1 MIRSKPTSSEWEQ
14 RGWEGNL
21 KIMTRPDFA
30 PLAPDTVVVSAG
42 RPPHAVDQ
50 PVNPPIVLSST
61 FYSLGVPG
69 AGEKVYGRF
78 TNPTWDPLEEMIATL
93 EDCEL
98 PALAYASGMAA
109 VAAGLSLLAPGNT
122 IVIPSHAYNGSLA
135 LVAELEVT
143 LGLSVRRVDLAD
155 TNAVLAALVG
165 ADMAWLE
172 SPTNPMLEVADL
184 PVLLKAAKD
193 AGVLTVV
200 DNTFSTPLR
209 QRPLQ
214 QGADVVVHSAT
225 KYMGGHS
232 DVVLGA
238 VVTRNPELHARLHSM
253 RTLHGAIPGPFEA
266 WLTLRGIRTMALR
279 LDKAEENAGELARRL
294 AEHPAISLVRYPGLP
309 QDPGYARAAEQLEG
323 FGAIIG
329 IEIAAGPEAADR
341 MLAALQL
348 WTPATSLGGVESLAE
363 RRRRHPGEPGT
374 VPENLVRLSVGIENV
389 EDLYADLHAA
399 LSESR

>member
-1 MIRSKPTSSEWEQ
+1 
-14 RGWEGNL
+14 
-21 KIMTRPDFA
+21 MTRPASA
-30 PLAPDTVVVSAG
+30 PWAPDTVVVAAG
-42 RPPHAVDQ
+42 RPPHTIDQ

-61 FYSLGVPG
+61 FHSLGAPG
-69 AGEKVYGRF
+69 EGEKVYGRF
-78 TNPTWDPLEEMIATL
+78 TNPTWDPLEETIATL
-93 EDCEL
+93 EGCEL

-109 VAAGLSLLAPGNT
+109 VAAALSLLPAGGT

-135 LVAELEVT
+135 LVSELQAT
-143 LGLSVRRVDLAD
+143 LGLTVRHVDLAD
-155 TNAVLAALVG
+155 TEAAVAAFAG

-184 PVLLKAAKD
+184 PMLLAAARA
-193 AGVLTVV
+193 AGVLSVV

-209 QRPLQ
+209 QRPLA

-238 VVTRNPELHARLHSM
+238 VVTGSPELRSRLHTM

-279 LDKAEENAGELARRL
+279 LDRAEANAMELAVRL
-294 AEHPAISLVRYPGLP
+294 STHPAVSRVRYPGLP
-309 QDPGYARAAEQLEG
+309 GDPGHQRAAAQLDG
-323 FGAIIG
+323 FGAILC
-329 IEIAAGPEAADR
+329 IEVEGGGAAADA
-341 MLAALQL
+341 MLARLRL

-363 RRRRHPGEPGT
+363 RRRRHQGEPET

-389 EDLYADLHAA
+389 EDLHADLAAA
-399 LSESR
+399 LGVGG

>member
-1 MIRSKPTSSEWEQ
+1 MNHAESPHW
-14 RGWEGNL
+14 
-21 KIMTRPDFA
+21 
-30 PLAPDTVVVSAG
+30 APDTVVVAAG
-42 RPPHAVDQ
+42 RPPHTANQ

-61 FYSLGVPG
+61 FHSMGDPG
-69 AGEKVYGRF
+69 GGEKVYGRF
-78 TNPTWDPLEEMIATL
+78 TNPTWDPLEETIAAL
-93 EDCEL
+93 EGCEL

-109 VAAGLSLLAPGNT
+109 VAAALSLVPAGGT
-122 IVIPSHAYNGSLA
+122 IVIPSHAYNGSLS
-135 LVAELEVT
+135 LVAELET
-143 LGLSVRRVDLAD
+143 TMGLSVRHVDLSD
-155 TNAVLAALVG
+155 TEATLAAFAG

-184 PVLLKAAKD
+184 PVLLAAARD

-209 QRPLQ
+209 QRPLP

-238 VVTRNPELHARLHSM
+238 VLTSNPVLRDRLQAR

-279 LDKAEENAGELARRL
+279 LDRAEANAMELATRL
-294 AEHPAISLVRYPGLP
+294 SAHPALTRVRYPGLP
-309 QDPGYARAAEQLEG
+309 GDPGHARATAQLKG
-323 FGAIIG
+323 FGAILC
-329 IEIAAGPEAADR
+329 IEVAGGAAAADA
-341 MLAALQL
+341 MLGRLRL

-363 RRRRHPGEPGT
+363 RRRRHAGEPHT

-389 EDLYADLHAA
+389 DDLHTDLAAA
-399 LSESR
+399 LDDRG

>member
-1 MIRSKPTSSEWEQ
+1 
-14 RGWEGNL
+14 
-21 KIMTRPDFA
+21 MTRPESA
-30 PLAPDTVVVSAG
+30 PWAPDTVVVSAG

-50 PVNPPIVLSST
+50 PVNSPIVLSST
-61 FYSLGVPG
+61 FHSLGEPG

-78 TNPTWDPLEEMIATL
+78 TNPTWDPLEETIAQL

-109 VAAGLSLLAPGNT
+109 VAAALSLLPAGGT
-122 IVIPSHAYNGSLA
+122 IVIPSHAYNGSLS
-135 LVAELEVT
+135 LVAELEKT
-143 LGLSVRRVDLAD
+143 LGLTVRRVDLAD
-155 TNAVLAALVG
+155 TDAAIAALAG

-184 PVLLKAAKD
+184 PVLLAAARE

-238 VVTRNPELHARLHSM
+238 VVTRNPELRSRLHGM

-279 LDKAEENAGELARRL
+279 LDRAEASAMELAKRL
-294 AEHPAISLVRYPGLP
+294 AGHPAISRVRYPGLP
-309 QDPGYARAAEQLEG
+309 EDPGHQRAAEQLEG
-323 FGAIIG
+323 FGAIVA
-329 IEIAAGPEAADR
+329 IEVAGGAEAADA
-341 MLAALQL
+341 MLAKLLL

-389 EDLYADLHAA
+389 EDLHADLTAA
-399 LSESR
+399 LGQRG

>member
-1 MIRSKPTSSEWEQ
+1 
-14 RGWEGNL
+14 
-21 KIMTRPDFA
+21 MTRPASA
-30 PLAPDTVVVSAG
+30 PWAPDTVVVAAG

-61 FYSLGVPG
+61 FHSLGSPG

-78 TNPTWDPLEEMIATL
+78 TNPTWDPLEETIATL
-93 EDCEL
+93 EGCEL

-109 VAAGLSLLAPGNT
+109 VAAALSLLPAGGT
-122 IVIPSHAYNGSLA
+122 IVIPAHAYNGSLS
-135 LVAELEVT
+135 LVTELQGT
-143 LGLSVRRVDLAD
+143 LGLEVRHVDLAD
-155 TNAVLAALVG
+155 TEAAVAAFAG

-184 PVLLKAAKD
+184 PVLLAAARA

-209 QRPLQ
+209 QRPLA

-238 VVTRNPELHARLHSM
+238 VVTGNPELRTRLHTM

-279 LDKAEENAGELARRL
+279 LDRAEANAMELAVRL
-294 AEHPAISLVRYPGLP
+294 SSHPAVSRVRYPGLP
-309 QDPGYARAAEQLEG
+309 TDPGHQRAAAQLDG
-323 FGAIIG
+323 FGAILCLEVEG
-329 IEIAAGPEAADR
+329 GAAAADA
-341 MLAALQL
+341 MLARLEL

-363 RRRRHPGEPGT
+363 RRRRHQGEPDT
-374 VPENLVRLSVGIENV
+374 VPENLVRLSVGIENI
-389 EDLYADLHAA
+389 EDLHADLSAA
-399 LSESR
+399 LGVGG

>member
-1 MIRSKPTSSEWEQ
+1 
-14 RGWEGNL
+14 
-21 KIMTRPDFA
+21 MTRPESA
-30 PLAPDTVVVSAG
+30 PWAPDTVVVSAG

-61 FYSLGVPG
+61 FHSLGEPG

-78 TNPTWDPLEEMIATL
+78 TNPTWDPLEETIARL

-109 VAAGLSLLAPGNT
+109 VAAALSLLPVGGT
-122 IVIPSHAYNGSLA
+122 LVVPSHAYNGSLS
-135 LVAELEVT
+135 LVAELEGT
-143 LGLSVRRVDLAD
+143 LGLTVRRVDLAD
-155 TNAVLAALVG
+155 TDAAVAAFAG

-184 PVLLKAAKD
+184 PVLLAAARA

-238 VVTRNPELHARLHSM
+238 VVTRNPELHSRLHSM

-279 LDKAEENAGELARRL
+279 LDRAEANAMELARRL
-294 AEHPAISLVRYPGLP
+294 DGHPAISRVRYPGLP
-309 QDPGYARAAEQLEG
+309 TDPGHQRAAEQLDG
-323 FGAIIG
+323 FGAIVA
-329 IEIAAGPEAADR
+329 IEISGGAQAADA
-341 MLAALQL
+341 MLAALRL

-374 VPENLVRLSVGIENV
+374 VPQNLVRLSVGIENV
-389 EDLYADLHAA
+389 EDLHADLAAA
-399 LSESR
+399 LDQRG

>member
-1 MIRSKPTSSEWEQ
+1 
-14 RGWEGNL
+14 
-21 KIMTRPDFA
+21 MTRPESA
-30 PLAPDTVVVSAG
+30 PWAPDTVVVSAG

-50 PVNPPIVLSST
+50 PVNSPIVLSST
-61 FYSLGVPG
+61 FHSLGEPG

-78 TNPTWDPLEEMIATL
+78 TNPTWDPLEETIAQL

-109 VAAGLSLLAPGNT
+109 VAAALSLLPAGGT
-122 IVIPSHAYNGSLA
+122 ILIPSHAYNGSLS
-135 LVAELEVT
+135 LVAELEKT
-143 LGLSVRRVDLAD
+143 LGLTVRRVDLAD
-155 TNAVLAALVG
+155 TDAAIAALAG

-184 PVLLKAAKD
+184 PVLLAAARE

-238 VVTRNPELHARLHSM
+238 VVTRNPELRSRLHGM
-253 RTLHGAIPGPFEA
+253 RTLHGAIAGPFEA

-279 LDKAEENAGELARRL
+279 LDRAEANAMELAKRL
-294 AEHPAISLVRYPGLP
+294 DGHPAISRVRYPGLP
-309 QDPGYARAAEQLEG
+309 EDPGHQRAAAQLEG
-323 FGAIIG
+323 FGAIVA
-329 IEIAAGPEAADR
+329 IEVAGGAEAADA
-341 MLAALQL
+341 MLANLLL

-374 VPENLVRLSVGIENV
+374 VPDNLVRLSVGIENV
-389 EDLYADLHAA
+389 EDLHADLTAA
-399 LSESR
+399 LGQRG

>member
-1 MIRSKPTSSEWEQ
+1 
-14 RGWEGNL
+14 
-21 KIMTRPDFA
+21 MTRPASA
-30 PLAPDTVVVSAG
+30 PWAPDTVVVSAG
-42 RPPHAVDQ
+42 RPPHAIDQ

-61 FYSLGVPG
+61 FHSLGAPG

-78 TNPTWDPLEEMIATL
+78 TNPTWDPLEETIATL
-93 EDCEL
+93 EGCEL

-109 VAAGLSLLAPGNT
+109 VAAALSLLPVGGT
-122 IVIPSHAYNGSLA
+122 IVIPAHAYNGSLS
-135 LVAELEVT
+135 LVAELQGT
-143 LGLSVRRVDLAD
+143 LGLTVRHVDLAD
-155 TNAVLAALVG
+155 TEAAIAAFAG

-184 PVLLKAAKD
+184 PVLLAAARA
-193 AGVLTVV
+193 AGVLSVV

-209 QRPLQ
+209 QRPLA

-238 VVTRNPELHARLHSM
+238 VVTGNPELRTRLHTM

-279 LDKAEENAGELARRL
+279 LDRAEANAMELAVRL
-294 AEHPAISLVRYPGLP
+294 SSHPAVSKVRYPGLP
-309 QDPGYARAAEQLEG
+309 TDPGHQRAAAQLDG
-323 FGAIIG
+323 FGAILCLEVEG
-329 IEIAAGPEAADR
+329 GADAADA
-341 MLAALQL
+341 MLARLEL

-363 RRRRHPGEPGT
+363 RRRRHQGEPDT
-374 VPENLVRLSVGIENV
+374 VPENLVRLSVGIENI
-389 EDLYADLHAA
+389 EDLHADLVAA
-399 LSESR
+399 LGVGG

>member
-1 MIRSKPTSSEWEQ
+1 
-14 RGWEGNL
+14 
-21 KIMTRPDFA
+21 MTRPESA
-30 PLAPDTVVVSAG
+30 PWAPDTVVVSAG

-50 PVNPPIVLSST
+50 PVNSPIVLSST
-61 FYSLGVPG
+61 FHSLGEPG

-78 TNPTWDPLEEMIATL
+78 TNPTWDPLEETIAQL

-109 VAAGLSLLAPGNT
+109 VAAALSLLPAGGT
-122 IVIPSHAYNGSLA
+122 ILIPSHAYNGSLS
-135 LVAELEVT
+135 LVAELEKT
-143 LGLSVRRVDLAD
+143 LGLTVRRVDLAD
-155 TNAVLAALVG
+155 TDAAIAALAG

-184 PVLLKAAKD
+184 PVLLAAARE

-238 VVTRNPELHARLHSM
+238 VVTRNPELRSRLHGM
-253 RTLHGAIPGPFEA
+253 RTLHGAIAGPFEA

-279 LDKAEENAGELARRL
+279 LDRAEANAMELAKRL
-294 AEHPAISLVRYPGLP
+294 AEHPAISRVRYPGLP
-309 QDPGYARAAEQLEG
+309 EDPGHQRAAAQLEG
-323 FGAIIG
+323 FGAIVA
-329 IEIAAGPEAADR
+329 IEVAGGAEAADA
-341 MLAALQL
+341 MLANLLL

-374 VPENLVRLSVGIENV
+374 VPDNLVRLSVGIENV
-389 EDLYADLHAA
+389 EDLHADLTAA
-399 LSESR
+399 LGQRG

>member
-1 MIRSKPTSSEWEQ
+1 
-14 RGWEGNL
+14 
-21 KIMTRPDFA
+21 MTRPESA
-30 PLAPDTVVVSAG
+30 PWAPDTVVVSAG

-50 PVNPPIVLSST
+50 PVNSPIVLSST
-61 FYSLGVPG
+61 FHSLGEPG

-78 TNPTWDPLEEMIATL
+78 TNPTWDPLEETIAQL

-109 VAAGLSLLAPGNT
+109 VAAALSLLPAGGT
-122 IVIPSHAYNGSLA
+122 IVIPSHAYNGSLS
-135 LVAELEVT
+135 LVAELEKT
-143 LGLSVRRVDLAD
+143 LGLTVRRVDLAD
-155 TNAVLAALVG
+155 TDAAIAALAG

-184 PVLLKAAKD
+184 PVLLAAARE

-238 VVTRNPELHARLHSM
+238 VVTRNPALRSRLHGM

-279 LDKAEENAGELARRL
+279 LDRAEASAMELAKRL
-294 AEHPAISLVRYPGLP
+294 AGHPAISRVRYPGLP
-309 QDPGYARAAEQLEG
+309 EDPGHQRAAEQLEG
-323 FGAIIG
+323 FGAIVA
-329 IEIAAGPEAADR
+329 IEVAGGAEAADA
-341 MLAALQL
+341 MLANLLL

-389 EDLYADLHAA
+389 EDLHADLTAA
-399 LSESR
+399 LGQRG

>member
-1 MIRSKPTSSEWEQ
+1 
-14 RGWEGNL
+14 
-21 KIMTRPDFA
+21 MTRPESA
-30 PLAPDTVVVSAG
+30 TWAPDTIVVSAG
-42 RPPHAVDQ
+42 RPPHVVDQ

-61 FYSLGVPG
+61 FHSLGEPG

-78 TNPTWDPLEEMIATL
+78 TNPTWDPLEETIAQL
-93 EDCEL
+93 EDCDL

-109 VAAGLSLLAPGNT
+109 VAAALSLLPAGGT
-122 IVIPSHAYNGSLA
+122 IVIPSHAYNGSLS
-135 LVAELEVT
+135 LVAELERT
-143 LGLSVRRVDLAD
+143 LGLTVRRVDLAD
-155 TNAVLAALVG
+155 TAAVLAALAG

-184 PVLLKAAKD
+184 PVLLAAARE

-200 DNTFSTPLR
+200 DNTFCTPLR

-238 VVTRNPELHARLHSM
+238 VVTRNHGLRARLHGM

-279 LDKAEENAGELARRL
+279 LDKAEANAMELARRL
-294 AEHPAISLVRYPGLP
+294 AENPAISRVRYPGLP
-309 QDPGYARAAEQLEG
+309 QDPGHKRAAAQLEG
-323 FGAIIG
+323 FGAIVG
-329 IEIAAGPEAADR
+329 IEIAGGAGAADA
-341 MLAALQL
+341 MLAALKL

-389 EDLYADLHAA
+389 EDLHADLATA
-399 LSESR
+399 LGERG

>member
-1 MIRSKPTSSEWEQ
+1 MTSPES
-14 RGWEGNL
+14 
-21 KIMTRPDFA
+21 A
-30 PLAPDTVVVSAG
+30 PWAPDTVVVSAG

-61 FYSLGVPG
+61 FHSLGAPG

-78 TNPTWDPLEEMIATL
+78 TNPTWDPLEETIAQL

-109 VAAGLSLLAPGNT
+109 VAAALSLLPVGGT
-122 IVIPSHAYNGSLA
+122 IVMPSHAYNGSLS
-135 LVAELEVT
+135 LVAELEGT
-143 LGLSVRRVDLAD
+143 LGLTVRRVDLAD
-155 TNAVLAALVG
+155 TDAAVAAFAG

-184 PVLLKAAKD
+184 PVLLAAARA

-238 VVTRNPELHARLHSM
+238 VVTRDPQLHARLHSM

-279 LDKAEENAGELARRL
+279 LDRAEANAMELARRL
-294 AEHPAISLVRYPGLP
+294 SEHPAVSRVRYPGLP
-309 QDPGYARAAEQLEG
+309 TDPGHRRAAAQLDG
-323 FGAIIG
+323 FGAIVA
-329 IEIAAGPEAADR
+329 IEVAGGAEAADA
-341 MLAALQL
+341 MLAALRL

-389 EDLYADLHAA
+389 EDLHADLAAA
-399 LSESR
+399 LAQRG

>member
-1 MIRSKPTSSEWEQ
+1 
-14 RGWEGNL
+14 
-21 KIMTRPDFA
+21 MTRPEPA
-30 PLAPDTVVVSAG
+30 PWAPDTVVVSAG

-50 PVNPPIVLSST
+50 PVNSPIVLSST
-61 FYSLGVPG
+61 FHSLGEPD

-78 TNPTWDPLEEMIATL
+78 TNPTWDPLEETIAQL

-109 VAAGLSLLAPGNT
+109 VAAALSLLPPGGT
-122 IVIPSHAYNGSLA
+122 IVIPSHAYNGSLS
-135 LVAELEVT
+135 LVAELEKT
-143 LGLSVRRVDLAD
+143 LGLTVRRVDLAD
-155 TNAVLAALVG
+155 TDAAIAALAG

-184 PVLLKAAKD
+184 PVLLAAARE

-238 VVTRNPELHARLHSM
+238 VVTRNPELRSRLHGM
-253 RTLHGAIPGPFEA
+253 RTLHGAIAGPFEA

-279 LDKAEENAGELARRL
+279 LDRAEASAMELAKRL
-294 AEHPAISLVRYPGLP
+294 AGHPAISRVRYPGLP
-309 QDPGYARAAEQLEG
+309 EDPGHQRAAEQLEG
-323 FGAIIG
+323 FGAIVA
-329 IEIAAGPEAADR
+329 IEVAGGAEAADA
-341 MLAALQL
+341 MLAKLLL

-374 VPENLVRLSVGIENV
+374 VPDNLVRLSVGIENV
-389 EDLYADLHAA
+389 EDLHADLTAA
-399 LSESR
+399 LGQRG

>member
-1 MIRSKPTSSEWEQ
+1 MTSPES
-14 RGWEGNL
+14 
-21 KIMTRPDFA
+21 A
-30 PLAPDTVVVSAG
+30 PWAPDTVVVSAG

-61 FYSLGVPG
+61 FHSLGAPG

-78 TNPTWDPLEEMIATL
+78 TNPTWDRLEETIAQL

-109 VAAGLSLLAPGNT
+109 VAAALSLLPVGGT
-122 IVIPSHAYNGSLA
+122 IVMPSHAYNGSLS
-135 LVAELEVT
+135 LVAELEGT
-143 LGLSVRRVDLAD
+143 LGLTVRRVDLAD
-155 TNAVLAALVG
+155 TDAAVAAFAG

-184 PVLLKAAKD
+184 PVLLAAARA

-238 VVTRNPELHARLHSM
+238 VVTRDPQLHARLHSM

-279 LDKAEENAGELARRL
+279 LDRAEANAMELARRL
-294 AEHPAISLVRYPGLP
+294 SEHPAVSRVRYPGLP
-309 QDPGYARAAEQLEG
+309 TDPGHRRAAAQLDG
-323 FGAIIG
+323 FGAIVA
-329 IEIAAGPEAADR
+329 IEVAGGAEAADA
-341 MLAALQL
+341 MLAALRL

-389 EDLYADLHAA
+389 EDLHADLAAA
-399 LSESR
+399 LAQRG

>member
-1 MIRSKPTSSEWEQ
+1 
-14 RGWEGNL
+14 
-21 KIMTRPDFA
+21 MTRPESA
-30 PLAPDTVVVSAG
+30 PWAPDTLVVAAG
-42 RPPHAVDQ
+42 RPPHEADQ

-61 FYSLGVPG
+61 FHSLGTPG

-78 TNPTWDPLEEMIATL
+78 TNPTWDPLEETIAQL
-93 EDCEL
+93 EDCDL

-109 VAAGLSLLAPGNT
+109 VAAALSLLPAGGT
-122 IVIPSHAYNGSLA
+122 IVMPSHAYNGSLS
-135 LVAELEVT
+135 LVAELEAT
-143 LGLSVRRVDLAD
+143 LGLTVRRVDLAD
-155 TNAVLAALVG
+155 TDAAIAAFDG

-184 PVLLKAAKD
+184 PVLLAAARE
-193 AGVLTVV
+193 AGALSVV

-238 VVTRNPELHARLHSM
+238 VVTRDPELRTRLHTM

-279 LDKAEENAGELARRL
+279 LDKAEASAMELARRL
-294 AEHPAISLVRYPGLP
+294 ADHPGISKVRYPGLP
-309 QDPGYARAAEQLEG
+309 QDPGHQRAAAQLEG
-323 FGAIIG
+323 FGAIVG
-329 IEIAAGPEAADR
+329 IEIAGGAEAADA
-341 MLAALQL
+341 MLAALKL

-389 EDLYADLHAA
+389 EDLHADLSAA
-399 LSESR
+399 LDETRLS

>member
-1 MIRSKPTSSEWEQ
+1 MTSPESASW
-14 RGWEGNL
+14 
-21 KIMTRPDFA
+21 
-30 PLAPDTVVVSAG
+30 APDTLVVSAG

-61 FYSLGVPG
+61 FHSLGEPG

-78 TNPTWDPLEEMIATL
+78 TNPTWDPLEETIARL

-109 VAAGLSLLAPGNT
+109 VAAALSLLPAGGV
-122 IVIPSHAYNGSLA
+122 IVVPTHAYNGSLA
-135 LVAELEVT
+135 LVAELEKT
-143 LGLSVRRVDLAD
+143 LGLTVRRVDLAD
-155 TNAVLAALVG
+155 TEAAVAAFAG

-184 PVLLKAAKD
+184 PVLLAVARE
-193 AGVLTVV
+193 AGVLSVV
-200 DNTFSTPLR
+200 DNTFCTPLR

-214 QGADVVVHSAT
+214 RGADVVVHSAT

-238 VVTRNPELHARLHSM
+238 VVTRNPELRARLHGM

-279 LDKAEENAGELARRL
+279 LDKAEANAMELATRL
-294 AEHPAISLVRYPGLP
+294 AKHPGISKVRYPGLD
-309 QDPGYARAAEQLEG
+309 QDPGHARAAAQLDG
-323 FGAIIG
+323 FGAIVG
-329 IEIAAGPEAADR
+329 IEIAGGPRAADA
-341 MLAALQL
+341 MLAALRL

-374 VPENLVRLSVGIENV
+374 VPENLVRLSVGIENI
-389 EDLYADLHAA
+389 EDLHADLTAA
-399 LSESR
+399 LGMRG

>member
-1 MIRSKPTSSEWEQ
+1 
-14 RGWEGNL
+14 
-21 KIMTRPDFA
+21 
-30 PLAPDTVVVSAG
+30 VVSAG
-42 RPPHAVDQ
+42 RPPHAIDQ

-61 FYSLGVPG
+61 FHSLGAPG

-78 TNPTWDPLEEMIATL
+78 TNPTWDPLEETIATL
-93 EDCEL
+93 EGCEL

-109 VAAGLSLLAPGNT
+109 VAAALSLLPVGGT
-122 IVIPSHAYNGSLA
+122 IVIPAHAYNGSLS
-135 LVAELEVT
+135 LVAELQGT
-143 LGLSVRRVDLAD
+143 LGLTVRHVDLAD
-155 TNAVLAALVG
+155 TEAAIAAFAG

-184 PVLLKAAKD
+184 PVLLAAARA
-193 AGVLTVV
+193 AGVLSVV

-209 QRPLQ
+209 QRPLA

-238 VVTRNPELHARLHSM
+238 VVTGNPELRTRLHTM

-279 LDKAEENAGELARRL
+279 LDRAEANAMELAVRL
-294 AEHPAISLVRYPGLP
+294 SSHPAVSKVRYPGLP
-309 QDPGYARAAEQLEG
+309 TDPGHQRAAAQLDG
-323 FGAIIG
+323 FGAILCLEVEG
-329 IEIAAGPEAADR
+329 GADAADA
-341 MLAALQL
+341 MLARLEL

-363 RRRRHPGEPGT
+363 RRRRHQGEPDT
-374 VPENLVRLSVGIENV
+374 VPENLVRLSVGIENI
-389 EDLYADLHAA
+389 EDLHADLVAA
-399 LSESR
+399 LGVGG

>member
-1 MIRSKPTSSEWEQ
+1 
-14 RGWEGNL
+14 
-21 KIMTRPDFA
+21 MTRPASA
-30 PLAPDTVVVSAG
+30 PWAPDTVVVAAG

-61 FYSLGVPG
+61 FHSLGAPG

-78 TNPTWDPLEEMIATL
+78 TNPTWDPLEETIATL
-93 EDCEL
+93 EGCEL

-109 VAAGLSLLAPGNT
+109 VAAALSLLPAGGT
-122 IVIPSHAYNGSLA
+122 IVIPAHAYNGSLS
-135 LVAELEVT
+135 LVTELQGT
-143 LGLSVRRVDLAD
+143 LGLEVRHVDLAD
-155 TNAVLAALVG
+155 TEAAVAAFAG

-184 PVLLKAAKD
+184 PVLLAAARA
-193 AGVLTVV
+193 AGVLSVV

-209 QRPLQ
+209 QRPLA

-238 VVTRNPELHARLHSM
+238 VVTGNPGLRNRLHTM

-279 LDKAEENAGELARRL
+279 LDRAEANAMELAVRL
-294 AEHPAISLVRYPGLP
+294 SSHPAVSRVRYPGLP
-309 QDPGYARAAEQLEG
+309 TDPGHERAAAQLDG
-323 FGAIIG
+323 FGAILC
-329 IEIAAGPEAADR
+329 IEVEGGAAAADA
-341 MLAALQL
+341 MLARLEL

-363 RRRRHPGEPGT
+363 RRRRHQGEPGT
-374 VPENLVRLSVGIENV
+374 VPENLVRLSVGIENI
-389 EDLYADLHAA
+389 EDLHADLVAA
-399 LSESR
+399 LGVGG

>member
-1 MIRSKPTSSEWEQ
+1 
-14 RGWEGNL
+14 
-21 KIMTRPDFA
+21 MTRPASA
-30 PLAPDTVVVSAG
+30 PWAPDTVVVAAG

-61 FYSLGVPG
+61 FHSLGAPG

-78 TNPTWDPLEEMIATL
+78 TNPTWDPLEETIATL
-93 EDCEL
+93 EGCEL

-109 VAAGLSLLAPGNT
+109 VAAALSLLPAGGT
-122 IVIPSHAYNGSLA
+122 IVIPAHAYNGSLS
-135 LVAELEVT
+135 LVAELQGT
-143 LGLSVRRVDLAD
+143 LGLEVRHVDLAD
-155 TNAVLAALVG
+155 TEAAVAAFAG

-184 PVLLKAAKD
+184 PVLLAAARA
-193 AGVLTVV
+193 AGVLSVV

-209 QRPLQ
+209 QRPLA

-238 VVTRNPELHARLHSM
+238 VVTGNPELRTRLHTM

-279 LDKAEENAGELARRL
+279 LDRAEANAMELAVRL
-294 AEHPAISLVRYPGLP
+294 SSHPAVSKVRYPGLP
-309 QDPGYARAAEQLEG
+309 TDPGHERAAAQLDG
-323 FGAIIG
+323 FGAILC
-329 IEIAAGPEAADR
+329 IEVEGGAAAADA
-341 MLAALQL
+341 MLARLEL

-363 RRRRHPGEPGT
+363 RRRRHQGEPDT
-374 VPENLVRLSVGIENV
+374 VPENLVRLSVGIENI
-389 EDLYADLHAA
+389 EDLHADLVAA
-399 LSESR
+399 LGVGG

>member
-1 MIRSKPTSSEWEQ
+1 
-14 RGWEGNL
+14 
-21 KIMTRPDFA
+21 MTRPASA
-30 PLAPDTVVVSAG
+30 PWAPDTVVVAAG
-42 RPPHAVDQ
+42 RPPHAIDQ

-61 FYSLGVPG
+61 FHSLGAPG

-78 TNPTWDPLEEMIATL
+78 TNPTWDPLEETIATL
-93 EDCEL
+93 EGCEL

-109 VAAGLSLLAPGNT
+109 VAAALSLLPVGGT
-122 IVIPSHAYNGSLA
+122 IVIPAHAYNGSLS
-135 LVAELEVT
+135 LVAELQGT
-143 LGLSVRRVDLAD
+143 LGLTVRHVDLAD
-155 TNAVLAALVG
+155 TEAAIAALAG

-184 PVLLKAAKD
+184 PVLLAAART

-209 QRPLQ
+209 QRPLAK
-214 QGADVVVHSAT
+214 GADVVVHSAT

-238 VVTRNPELHARLHSM
+238 VVTGNPELRTRLHTM

-279 LDKAEENAGELARRL
+279 LDRAEANAMELAVRL
-294 AEHPAISLVRYPGLP
+294 SSHPAVARVRYPGLP
-309 QDPGYARAAEQLEG
+309 TDPGHQRAAAQLDG
-323 FGAIIG
+323 FGAILCLEVEG
-329 IEIAAGPEAADR
+329 GADAADA
-341 MLAALQL
+341 MLARLEL

-363 RRRRHPGEPGT
+363 RRRRHQGEPDT
-374 VPENLVRLSVGIENV
+374 VPENLVRLSVGIENI
-389 EDLYADLHAA
+389 EDLHADLVAA
-399 LSESR
+399 LGVGG

>member
-1 MIRSKPTSSEWEQ
+1 
-14 RGWEGNL
+14 
-21 KIMTRPDFA
+21 MTRPESA
-30 PLAPDTVVVSAG
+30 PWAPDTVVVSAG

-50 PVNPPIVLSST
+50 PVNSPIVLSST
-61 FYSLGVPG
+61 FHSLGEPG

-78 TNPTWDPLEEMIATL
+78 TNPTWDPLEETIAQL

-109 VAAGLSLLAPGNT
+109 VAAALSLLPAGGT
-122 IVIPSHAYNGSLA
+122 IVIPSHAYNGSLS
-135 LVAELEVT
+135 LVAELEKT
-143 LGLSVRRVDLAD
+143 LGLTVRRVDLAD
-155 TNAVLAALVG
+155 TDAAIAALAG

-184 PVLLKAAKD
+184 PVLLAAARE

-238 VVTRNPELHARLHSM
+238 VVTRNPELRSRLHGM
-253 RTLHGAIPGPFEA
+253 RTLHGAIAGPFEA

-279 LDKAEENAGELARRL
+279 LDRAEASAMELAKRL
-294 AEHPAISLVRYPGLP
+294 AGHPAISRVRYPGLP
-309 QDPGYARAAEQLEG
+309 EDPGHQRAAEQLEG
-323 FGAIIG
+323 FGAIVA
-329 IEIAAGPEAADR
+329 IEVAGGAEAADA
-341 MLAALQL
+341 MLAKLLL

-374 VPENLVRLSVGIENV
+374 VPDNLVRLSVGIENV
-389 EDLYADLHAA
+389 EDLHADLTAA
-399 LSESR
+399 LGQRG

>member
-1 MIRSKPTSSEWEQ
+1 
-14 RGWEGNL
+14 
-21 KIMTRPDFA
+21 MTRPASA
-30 PLAPDTVVVSAG
+30 PWAPDTVVVAAG
-42 RPPHAVDQ
+42 RPPHAIDQ

-61 FYSLGVPG
+61 FHSLGAPG

-78 TNPTWDPLEEMIATL
+78 TNPTWDPLEETIATL
-93 EDCEL
+93 EGCEL

-109 VAAGLSLLAPGNT
+109 VAAALSLLPVGGT
-122 IVIPSHAYNGSLA
+122 IVIPAHAYNGSLS
-135 LVAELEVT
+135 LVAELQGT
-143 LGLSVRRVDLAD
+143 LGLTVRHVDLAD
-155 TNAVLAALVG
+155 TEAAIAAFAG

-184 PVLLKAAKD
+184 PVLLAAARA

-209 QRPLQ
+209 QRPLAK
-214 QGADVVVHSAT
+214 GADVVVHSAT

-238 VVTRNPELHARLHSM
+238 VVTGNPELRTRLHTM

-279 LDKAEENAGELARRL
+279 LDRAEANAMELAVRL
-294 AEHPAISLVRYPGLP
+294 SSHPAVSRVRYPGLP
-309 QDPGYARAAEQLEG
+309 TDPGHQRAAAQLDG
-323 FGAIIG
+323 FGAILCLEVEG
-329 IEIAAGPEAADR
+329 GADAADA
-341 MLAALQL
+341 MLARLEL

-363 RRRRHPGEPGT
+363 RRRRHQGEPDT
-374 VPENLVRLSVGIENV
+374 VPENLVRLSVGIENI
-389 EDLYADLHAA
+389 EDLHADLVAA
-399 LSESR
+399 LGVGG

>member
-1 MIRSKPTSSEWEQ
+1 
-14 RGWEGNL
+14 
-21 KIMTRPDFA
+21 MTRPESA
-30 PLAPDTVVVSAG
+30 PWAPDTVVVSAG

-50 PVNPPIVLSST
+50 PVNSPIVLSST
-61 FYSLGVPG
+61 FHSLGEPD

-78 TNPTWDPLEEMIATL
+78 TNPTWDPLEETIAQL

-109 VAAGLSLLAPGNT
+109 VAAALSLLPPGGT
-122 IVIPSHAYNGSLA
+122 IVIPSHAYNGSLS
-135 LVAELEVT
+135 LVAELEKT

-155 TNAVLAALVG
+155 TDAAIAALAG

-184 PVLLKAAKD
+184 PVLLAAARE

-238 VVTRNPELHARLHSM
+238 VVTRNPELRSRLHGM
-253 RTLHGAIPGPFEA
+253 RTLHGAIAGPFEA

-279 LDKAEENAGELARRL
+279 LDRAEASAMELAKRL
-294 AEHPAISLVRYPGLP
+294 AGHPAISRVRYPGLP
-309 QDPGYARAAEQLEG
+309 EDPGHQRAAEQLEG
-323 FGAIIG
+323 FGAIVA
-329 IEIAAGPEAADR
+329 IEVAGGAEAADA
-341 MLAALQL
+341 MLAKLLL

-374 VPENLVRLSVGIENV
+374 VPDNLVRLSVGIENV
-389 EDLYADLHAA
+389 EDLHVDLTAA
-399 LSESR
+399 LG

>member
-1 MIRSKPTSSEWEQ
+1 
-14 RGWEGNL
+14 
-21 KIMTRPDFA
+21 MTRPA
-30 PLAPDTVVVSAG
+30 SKPWAPDTVVVAAG
-42 RPPHAVDQ
+42 RPPHAIDQ

-61 FYSLGVPG
+61 FHSLGAPG

-78 TNPTWDPLEEMIATL
+78 TNPTWDPLEETIATL
-93 EDCEL
+93 EGCEL

-109 VAAGLSLLAPGNT
+109 VAAALSLLPVGGT
-122 IVIPSHAYNGSLA
+122 IVIPAHAYNGSLS
-135 LVAELEVT
+135 LVAELQGT
-143 LGLSVRRVDLAD
+143 LGLTVRHVDLAD
-155 TNAVLAALVG
+155 TEAAIAAFAG

-184 PVLLKAAKD
+184 PVLLAAARA
-193 AGVLTVV
+193 AGVLSVV

-209 QRPLQ
+209 QRPLA

-238 VVTRNPELHARLHSM
+238 VVTGNPELRTRLHTM

-279 LDKAEENAGELARRL
+279 LDRAEANAMELAVRL
-294 AEHPAISLVRYPGLP
+294 SSHPAVSKVRYPGLP
-309 QDPGYARAAEQLEG
+309 TDPGHQRAAAQLDG
-323 FGAIIG
+323 FGAILCLEVEG
-329 IEIAAGPEAADR
+329 GAAAADA
-341 MLAALQL
+341 MLARLEL

-363 RRRRHPGEPGT
+363 RRRRHQGEPDT
-374 VPENLVRLSVGIENV
+374 VPENLVRLSVGIENI
-389 EDLYADLHAA
+389 EDLHADLVAA
-399 LSESR
+399 LGVGG

>member
-1 MIRSKPTSSEWEQ
+1 
-14 RGWEGNL
+14 
-21 KIMTRPDFA
+21 MTRPESA
-30 PLAPDTVVVSAG
+30 PWAPDTVVVSAG

-50 PVNPPIVLSST
+50 PVNSPIVLSST
-61 FYSLGVPG
+61 FHSLGEPD

-78 TNPTWDPLEEMIATL
+78 TNPTWDPLEETIAQL

-109 VAAGLSLLAPGNT
+109 VAAALSLLPPGGT
-122 IVIPSHAYNGSLA
+122 IVIPSHAYNGSLS
-135 LVAELEVT
+135 LVAELEKT
-143 LGLSVRRVDLAD
+143 LGLTVRRVDLAD
-155 TNAVLAALVG
+155 TDAAIAALAG

-184 PVLLKAAKD
+184 PVLLAAARE

-238 VVTRNPELHARLHSM
+238 VVTRNPELRSRLHGM
-253 RTLHGAIPGPFEA
+253 RTLHGAIAGPFEA

-279 LDKAEENAGELARRL
+279 LDRAEASAMELAKRL
-294 AEHPAISLVRYPGLP
+294 AGHPAISRVRYPGLP
-309 QDPGYARAAEQLEG
+309 EDPGHQRAAEQLEG
-323 FGAIIG
+323 FGAIVA
-329 IEIAAGPEAADR
+329 IEVAGGAEAADA
-341 MLAALQL
+341 MLAKLLL

-374 VPENLVRLSVGIENV
+374 VPDNLVRLSVGIENV
-389 EDLYADLHAA
+389 EDLHADLTAA
-399 LSESR
+399 LGQRG

>member
-1 MIRSKPTSSEWEQ
+1 
-14 RGWEGNL
+14 
-21 KIMTRPDFA
+21 MTRPESA
-30 PLAPDTVVVSAG
+30 AWAPDTIVVSAG

-61 FYSLGVPG
+61 FHSLGEPG

-78 TNPTWDPLEEMIATL
+78 TNPTWDPLEETIAQL

-109 VAAGLSLLAPGNT
+109 VAAALSLLPFGGT
-122 IVIPSHAYNGSLA
+122 IVIPSHAYNGSLS
-135 LVAELEVT
+135 LVAELEGT
-143 LGLSVRRVDLAD
+143 LGLTVRRVDLAD
-155 TNAVLAALVG
+155 TDAVIAALAG

-184 PVLLKAAKD
+184 PVLLAAAREAD
-193 AGVLTVV
+193 VLTVV

-238 VVTRNPELHARLHSM
+238 VVTRNPELRSRLHGM

-279 LDKAEENAGELARRL
+279 LDRAEANAMELARRL
-294 AEHPAISLVRYPGLP
+294 AEHPAISRVRYPGLP
-309 QDPGYARAAEQLEG
+309 QDPGHQRAAEQLDG

-329 IEIAAGPEAADR
+329 IEIAGGAAAADA
-341 MLAALQL
+341 MLAALKL

-389 EDLYADLHAA
+389 EDLHADLSAA
-399 LSESR
+399 LGERG

>member
-1 MIRSKPTSSEWEQ
+1 
-14 RGWEGNL
+14 
-21 KIMTRPDFA
+21 MTRPESA
-30 PLAPDTVVVSAG
+30 PWAPDTVVVSAG

-50 PVNPPIVLSST
+50 PVNSPIVLSST
-61 FYSLGVPG
+61 FHSLGEPD

-78 TNPTWDPLEEMIATL
+78 TNPTWDPLEETIAQL

-109 VAAGLSLLAPGNT
+109 VAAALSLLPPGGT
-122 IVIPSHAYNGSLA
+122 IVIPSHAYNGSLS
-135 LVAELEVT
+135 LVAELEKT

-155 TNAVLAALVG
+155 TDAAIAALAG

-184 PVLLKAAKD
+184 PVLLAAARE

-238 VVTRNPELHARLHSM
+238 VVTRNPELRSRLHGM
-253 RTLHGAIPGPFEA
+253 RTLHGAIAGPFEA

-279 LDKAEENAGELARRL
+279 LDRAEASAMELAKRL
-294 AEHPAISLVRYPGLP
+294 AGHPAISRVRYPGLP
-309 QDPGYARAAEQLEG
+309 EDPGHQRAAEQLEG
-323 FGAIIG
+323 FGAIVA
-329 IEIAAGPEAADR
+329 IEVAGGAEAADA
-341 MLAALQL
+341 MLAKLLL

-374 VPENLVRLSVGIENV
+374 VPDNLVRLSVGIENV
-389 EDLYADLHAA
+389 EDLHADLTAA
-399 LSESR
+399 LGQRG

>member
-1 MIRSKPTSSEWEQ
+1 
-14 RGWEGNL
+14 
-21 KIMTRPDFA
+21 MTRPESA
-30 PLAPDTVVVSAG
+30 PWAPDTVVVSAG

-50 PVNPPIVLSST
+50 PVNSPIVLSST
-61 FYSLGVPG
+61 FHSLGEPG

-78 TNPTWDPLEEMIATL
+78 TNPTWDPLEETIAQL

-109 VAAGLSLLAPGNT
+109 VAAALSLLPAGGT
-122 IVIPSHAYNGSLA
+122 ILIPSHAYNGSLS
-135 LVAELEVT
+135 LVAELEKT
-143 LGLSVRRVDLAD
+143 LGLTVRRVDLAD
-155 TNAVLAALVG
+155 TDAAIAALAG

-184 PVLLKAAKD
+184 PVLLAAARE

-238 VVTRNPELHARLHSM
+238 VVTRNPELRSRLHGM
-253 RTLHGAIPGPFEA
+253 RTLHGAIAGPFEA

-279 LDKAEENAGELARRL
+279 LDRAEASAMELAKRL
-294 AEHPAISLVRYPGLP
+294 AGHPAISRVRYPGLP
-309 QDPGYARAAEQLEG
+309 EDPGHQRAAEQLEG
-323 FGAIIG
+323 FGAIVA
-329 IEIAAGPEAADR
+329 IEVAGGAEAADA
-341 MLAALQL
+341 MLANLLL

-374 VPENLVRLSVGIENV
+374 VPDNLVRLSVGIENV
-389 EDLYADLHAA
+389 EDLHADLTAA
-399 LSESR
+399 LGQRG

>member
-1 MIRSKPTSSEWEQ
+1 
-14 RGWEGNL
+14 
-21 KIMTRPDFA
+21 MTRPESA
-30 PLAPDTVVVSAG
+30 PWAPDTVVVSAG

-50 PVNPPIVLSST
+50 PVNSPIVLSST
-61 FYSLGVPG
+61 FHSLGEPG

-78 TNPTWDPLEEMIATL
+78 TNPTWDPLEETIAQL

-109 VAAGLSLLAPGNT
+109 VAAALSLLPAGGT
-122 IVIPSHAYNGSLA
+122 ILIPSHAYNGSLS
-135 LVAELEVT
+135 LVAELEKT
-143 LGLSVRRVDLAD
+143 LGLTVRRVDLAD
-155 TNAVLAALVG
+155 TDAAIAALAG

-184 PVLLKAAKD
+184 PVLLAAARE

-238 VVTRNPELHARLHSM
+238 VVTRNPELRSRLHGM
-253 RTLHGAIPGPFEA
+253 RTLHGAIAGPFEA

-279 LDKAEENAGELARRL
+279 LDRAEASAMELAKRL
-294 AEHPAISLVRYPGLP
+294 AEHPAISRVRYPGLP
-309 QDPGYARAAEQLEG
+309 EDPGHQRAAAQLEG
-323 FGAIIG
+323 FGAIVA
-329 IEIAAGPEAADR
+329 IEVAGGAEAADA
-341 MLAALQL
+341 MLANLLL

-374 VPENLVRLSVGIENV
+374 VPDNLVRLSVGIENV
-389 EDLYADLHAA
+389 EDLHADLTAA
-399 LSESR
+399 LGQRG